1 MGRACETYS
10 GENNCMQGFR
20 GRSELKTI
28 LENLGADGKDDIKM
42 DLK

>member
-1 MGRACETYS
+1 MGRACENYS
-10 GENNCMQGFR
+10 GGKNCMQGFS

-28 LENLGADGKDDIKM
+28 LENVDADGNVYIKM